1 MPKAEDII
9 YDKMMEL
16 VNRREKA
23 CKIQPAC
30 PQCSTKQVQII
41 DWYTAKVKFKC
52 RHCKCRFELL
62 ITKEGNANVK
72 TNDRFRPRSSD
83 GCFRRNGSSD
93 EQGK

>member
-41 DWYTAKVKFKC
+41 DWYTSKVKFKC

-62 ITKEGNANVK
+62 ITKEGNKDVK
-72 TNDRFRPRSSD
+72 RNRVISGRGADGRFTGELPGDERS
-83 GCFRRNGSSD
+83 
-93 EQGK
+93 

>member
-52 RHCKCRFELL
+52 RQCKCRFELL
-62 ITKEGNANVK
+62 ITKEGNKHERNRVISRRGA
-72 TNDRFRPRSSD
+72 DGRFSSGDPR
-83 GCFRRNGSSD
+83 D
-93 EQGK
+93 ESGE